1 MFQYVLKR
9 ILIFIPTF
17 FIISLLIFG
26 LSKLAPGD
34 PVELLLQGGADAGN
48 SGSQQSLIA
57 GEQAYL
63 EQAQKLGLDKPSF
76 YFSFTY
82 SAAIDTLYKVRK
94 QQHRE
99 LISRLIDQSGA
110 SDEVMDYYSNLR
122 EVEKSVLGID
132 KQPSKEAKKVVSG
145 IISQMYDFMVKDTLN
160 QAHMKSV
167 RDDLVYLDDSV
178 AYEIRTNLN
187 SKISGSDGAFSI
199 YKEQELWYL
208 LDTMVRQNII
218 EYNIKKE
225 QQAKQRILA
234 KLDSNFRTDS
244 GDSALV
250 ASVSEAK
257 TLLQDLAQTPTYE
270 LYQNQWNNVI
280 ASHKSVVDN
289 KNSGALY
296 TPSLKFYGMNNQYH
310 NWITGFLTGDFGTS
324 YFDNRPVASKMW
336 EALRWTLIM
345 NFFAILLSY
354 LISIP
359 LGVRG
364 AIWKKDS
371 QKYFPFLNW
380 ATLAAAVTVII
391 VMFTGI
397 GGMTAGLISVVVS
410 FFYGLWMTLD
420 KEDADDTDYSPL
432 AKRLQ
437 GFAVGAGLVSIA
449 LGSIGFIFKLAF
461 MDGAFGSNMLAG
473 LGIFALAT
481 GAFSLGFRIS
491 KSYIKSD
498 ASSTLTKM
506 ILFGEGFSMFL
517 LGNTLLYTIWQLLG
531 MALPGGLAV
540 FSMIGVIIGTL
551 VFLVKQVKGDRLTKM
566 LTDTGAFLISVCV
579 LWTWVMVP
587 WLIMGFVNL
596 LVSYPIA
603 VISVLGLIGMVIVVR
618 RIRSGQQ
625 TPKQMGGAPALT
637 FKIDHTGIR
646 AKGYLIDNISTAVLF
661 VLYSLPSFWIGTIF
675 IVFLTTPEY
684 GMDFFPTGVGLDP
697 LPDDA
702 AWYTRLTQT
711 GYELILPIFCM
722 TYGSFAFLS
731 RQMRGSMLGVVR
743 QDYIRTAKAKGL
755 SQDKI
760 IWKHS
765 FRNSLFPIITVFS
778 SVFPRALSGSI
789 AIELIY
795 NIPGMGKLAL
805 LSITARDWP
814 VVFTITM
821 FAALLTMIGNLIAD
835 MLYAVVDPRVSYN

>member
-1 MFQYVLKR
+1 M
-9 ILIFIPTF
+9 
-17 FIISLLIFG
+17 
-26 LSKLAPGD
+26 SKLAPGD

-57 GEQAYL
+57 GEEAYL
-63 EQAQKLGLDKPSF
+63 QQAQKLGLDKPSF

-99 LISRLIDQSGA
+99 LISRLIDQSGT
-110 SDEVMDYYSNLR
+110 SDEVMDYYKNLR
-122 EVEKSVLGID
+122 KIEKSVLGID

-145 IISQMYDFMVKDTLN
+145 IISQMYDFMDEDTLN
-160 QAHMKSV
+160 QVHMKSV

-187 SKISGSDGAFSI
+187 SKISGSDGAFSV
-199 YKEQELWYL
+199 YKENELWYL

-218 EYNIKKE
+218 EYNIAKE
-225 QQAKQRILA
+225 QKAKQRILS

-244 GDSALV
+244 GDSTLI
-250 ASVSEAK
+250 ASIGQAK
-257 TLLQDLAQTPTYE
+257 TLLQELAQSSTYE
-270 LYQNQWNNVI
+270 LYKNQWDNVI
-280 ASHKSVVDN
+280 VSHKNIIES
-289 KNSGALY
+289 KNTSALY
-296 TPSLKFYGMNNQYH
+296 TPSLKFYGMDNQYH

-371 QKYFPFLNW
+371 EKYFPFLNW
-380 ATLAAAVTVII
+380 ATLVAAVSMIV
-391 VMFTGI
+391 VMFTDV
-397 GGMTAGLISVVVS
+397 GGMTAGLISVLVS

-420 KEDADDTDYSPL
+420 KEDADDTDHSPL

-437 GFAVGAGLVSIA
+437 GFTVGAGLVSIA
-449 LGSIGFIFKLAF
+449 LGVIGFVFKLAF
-461 MDGAFGSNMLAG
+461 MDGALGSNILVG
-473 LGIFALAT
+473 LGVFAAT
-481 GAFSLGFRIS
+481 AIAFHIVFRALN
-491 KSYIKSD
+491 YFIKLD

-506 ILFGEGFSMFL
+506 ILFGRGISMFIFA
-517 LGNTLLYTIWQLLG
+517 NTLLYTIWSALG
-531 MALPGGLAV
+531 MVLPSGLAILL
-540 FSMIGVIIGTL
+540 MIGVVIGAL
-551 VFLVKQVKGDRLTKM
+551 VLMVKVVKGERLTKM
-566 LTDTGAFLISVCV
+566 LTDTGAFLISICV

-587 WLIMGFVNL
+587 WLIMGFLNL
-596 LVSYPIA
+596 LFSYPVP
-603 VISVLGLIGMVIVVR
+603 VISVLGLIGIMIIVR
-618 RIRSGQQ
+618 IIRSGQQ

-684 GMDFFPTGVGLDP
+684 GLDFFPTGVGLDP
-697 LPDDA
+697 LPDGA
-702 AWYTRLTQT
+702 AWYSRLTQT

-835 MLYAVVDPRVSYN
+835 MLYAVVDPRVSYG